1 MHVSLS
7 LFLSLCFS
15 LSFFLSLCVSLSFS
29 LFVSLSLSLSLS
41 ASLSLSLSLSL
52 FLCRVYHSN
61 SHASI
66 SISYPPSHLSPSLSN
81 THTHTLSLPVFQ
93 GDPHTTVPHQ
103 YVTVSNQPKKPT
115 SGQLS
120 PGLVRPSLRTSGES
134 LTSLFHESSQPIV
147 KHGC

>member
-15 LSFFLSLCVSLSFS
+15 LSLSFFPSLSLSFS
-29 LFVSLSLSLSLS
+29 LFVSLSLSVY
-41 ASLSLSLSLSL
+41 LSL
-52 FLCRVYHSN
+52 FLCRVYHSK

-66 SISYPPSHLSPSLSN
+66 SISYHLSHLSPSLSL

-93 GDPHTTVPHQ
+93 VDPHTTVPHQ